1 MTNRTTSDAGRRW
14 QSAEIEGLDA
24 LLEALNAGETI
35 VGESP
40 HHKAMH
46 AASQE
51 ALRLA
56 AEING
61 TYHSPEEVV
70 ELMSALTGRQVPESF
85 RMFPPFTTDFGK
97 NTRFGERVFI
107 NSGCR
112 FQDQGGI
119 DIGDGALIG
128 HNAVITT
135 LNHDLDPASRADMH
149 PAPVRIGRGV
159 WLGANV
165 TILPGVTIGDGAVV
179 GAGSIVT
186 KDVAPNAVVVGS
198 PARKV
203 REV

>member
-14 QSAEIEGLDA
+14 QTAEIEGLDA

-40 HHKAMH
+40 HHQAMH
-46 AASQE
+46 ATSQE

-70 ELMSALTGRQVPESF
+70 ELMSALTGRQVAESF
-85 RMFPPFTTDFGK
+85 RMFPPFTTDFGR

-119 DIGDGALIG
+119 DIGDDALIG

-135 LNHDLDPASRADMH
+135 LNHDLDPATRADMH
-149 PAPVRIGRGV
+149 PAPVRIGR
-159 WLGANV
+159 GANV

-203 REV
+203 RDV